1 MVFHTVC
8 TCCTGIYVSLR
19 EEDAC
24 ETTRKGGDRHL
35 VLRTL
40 RPEQLSAVGQEIT
53 DLSGKGQLVL
63 STLADPHP
71 QGCIYKPRGDV
82 PTYTCFPENTRGFFY
97 YHKPPD
103 GPEFSAGVRF
113 RICNSAADFEHG
125 RDLLDTRGD
134 IWSPKLLELVKHNQH
149 RQFLSLLRAENL
161 IDEELIHDINKLD
174 TTHNVRRCHASLS
187 DPFYMN
193 LGHTSKKI
201 TYVTRAK
208 LVRLMFAQKAFRVHT
223 ATNSYVSPLT
233 GLIKARFELSDLP
246 EHKTLGPTLVIRV
259 LKVVEP
265 VNLLFQT
272 TKIPIPV
279 PGTLLY
285 RNVHG
290 RRRRVVHVPL
300 KKQPMADDLLEL
312 ARAAWA

>member
-1 MVFHTVC
+1 
-8 TCCTGIYVSLR
+8 
-19 EEDAC
+19 
-24 ETTRKGGDRHL
+24 

-53 DLSGKGQLVL
+53 DLSGKGQAVL

-71 QGCIYKPRGDV
+71 LGCIYKPRGDV

-113 RICNSAADFEHG
+113 RICNSAADFKHG

-233 GLIKARFELSDLP
+233 GQAFHHRALAFVLIAIYIGLIKARFELSDLP